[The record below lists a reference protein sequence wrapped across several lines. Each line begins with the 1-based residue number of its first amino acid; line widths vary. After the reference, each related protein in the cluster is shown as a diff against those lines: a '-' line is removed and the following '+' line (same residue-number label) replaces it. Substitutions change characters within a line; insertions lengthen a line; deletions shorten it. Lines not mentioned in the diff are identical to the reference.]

1 MSHGGDKDALDG
13 PAITHTC
20 QSGVTALQQE
30 RISRRTALAKYCAM
44 FSMSASQA
52 PELLQ
57 AFYTR
62 LSRRYGAPGVCLL
75 DFPGRWMVFRTE
87 DLAAGV
93 ERAVMDI
100 EPPRD
105 HSTDD
110 LAELESRAAFAVG
123 EGHGATLVVM
133 NRIRRASSP
142 PVLTLSMWSLEHPVA
157 LTGDIEIDEAG
168 RPVRI
173 GLPDALP
180 RA

>member
-1 MSHGGDKDALDG
+1 M
-13 PAITHTC
+13 
-20 QSGVTALQQE
+20 TALQQQ
-30 RISRRTALAKYCAM
+30 RGRGHVALAKYRAM

-75 DFPGRWMVFRTE
+75 NFPGRWMVFRTS
-87 DLAAGV
+87 DLAVGI
-93 ERAVMDI
+93 ERALIDV
-100 EPPRD
+100 EPPQD
-105 HSTDD
+105 HSTED

-133 NRIRRASSP
+133 HRIDRASSA
-142 PVLTLSMWSLEHPVA
+142 PVLTLSLWSLEHPVA
-157 LTGDIEIDEAG
+157 LTGDIELDKAG
-168 RPVRI
+168 TPVRI

-180 RA
+180 RS